1 MVLIYFPHLGKP
13 SFNPIAETYLRK
25 ALQNILA
32 RAGVPSPGSEALEL
46 VIATANGDIRSA
58 INALEFA
65 CGTSMSIG
73 SKGGDKGKRK
83 GHSSRMLLESVTRRE
98 QSMALFHLIGRIL
111 YNKRKLQLVLLTRKA
126 HP

>member
-1 MVLIYFPHLGKP
+1 MSLKYGPCFLSSSGKP

-46 VIATANGDIRSA
+46 VITTANGDIRSA

-65 CGTSMSIG
+65 CGTSVGMG
-73 SKGGDKGKRK
+73 NKNGTKGKRK
-83 GHSSRMLLESVTRRE
+83 GHSSRWLCSISLAEYYTTNVS
-98 QSMALFHLIGRIL
+98 SNLF
-111 YNKRKLQLVLLTRKA
+111 Y
-126 HP
+126 